1 MDWHQAI
8 KGANG
13 LMGANGLTSK
23 IYSRWIGRAWPT
35 PRAPF
40 SWGREL
46 SGTLNPILGPVKE
59 PKVKLDSHTK
69 ACCFSV

>member
-8 KGANG
+8 KRANG
-13 LMGANGLTSK
+13 FISK
-23 IYSRWIGRAWPT
+23 IYSKWIGRDWPN

-46 SGTLNPILGPVKE
+46 SGMLNPIFGPGKE
-59 PKVKLDSHTK
+59 PKVKLESHTK
-69 ACCFSV
+69 ACCFSL